1 MNKMLLIGLLAGA
14 LIGVVGTASAS
25 AIINA
30 NADKESMSSN
40 HSSMSMNDMTSALAG
55 LEGDEFDQAF
65 TEMMIAHHQGAVD
78 MALLAKN
85 QAKHEEIK
93 TLSDDII
100 EAQVSEI
107 TQMQQWLK
115 DWGYT
120 NKSSE
125 MIHGGH

>member
-1 MNKMLLIGLLAGA
+1 MNKMLIIGLLAGA
-14 LIGVVGTASAS
+14 LIGVVGTASAV
-25 AIINA
+25 AIMNA
-30 NADKESMSSN
+30 NTSDESVSSN
-40 HSSMSMNDMTSALAG
+40 HSSMSMNDMTAALAG
-55 LEGDEFDQAF
+55 LEGDAFDQAF

-78 MALLAKN
+78 MALLAEN

-120 NKSSE
+120 NNSSE

>member
-14 LIGVVGTASAS
+14 LIGVVGTAGA
-25 AIINA
+25 ATIINA
-30 NADKESMSSN
+30 NTSQESGMSN
-40 HSSMSMNDMTSALAG
+40 HSGMSMNDMTGALKN
-55 LEGDEFDQAF
+55 LEGDAFDQAF

-78 MALLAKN
+78 MAMLADER
-85 QAKHEEIK
+85 AKHEEIK

-120 NKSSE
+120 NDSSE